1 MDLAAGLLEAG
12 AVRLSPRSPFTWA
25 SGLKSPIYCDNRQ
38 LLGFPELRPA
48 SRRPWPQRAA
58 LAQPT
63 LIAGTSTAGIPWAAL
78 VADQLGLPMAYVRPE
93 PKNHGMGRQV
103 EGPSGAGHR
112 VVLIEDLIS
121 TGGSSIRCVEALRQ
135 EGAEVLEVL
144 ALFSYGLPQ
153 AEAAFLA
160 AAVPLGVLATFEE
173 LAARAGTQG
182 ILDPADLAS
191 LARMAA
197 PTPRPGARRSE
208 VGDSHEALHPHR
220 RRRHHR
226 TVRRRPGPQVP
237 PAPGGLRHAG

>member
-1 MDLAAGLLEAG
+1 MTPGDLAGGLLEAG

-38 LLGFPELRPA
+38 LLGFPDLRSGIKA
-48 SRRPWPQRAA
+48 ALCERAA
-58 LAQPT
+58 LARPT
-63 LIAGTSTAGIPWAAL
+63 LIAGTSTAGIPWAAM

-135 EGAEVLEVL
+135 EAAEVLEVL
-144 ALFSYGLPQ
+144 ALFSYGLPR
-153 AEAAFLA
+153 AEAAFQA
-160 AAVPLGVLATFEE
+160 AAVPLAVLATFDD
-173 LAARAGTQG
+173 LAARAGSLG

-191 LARMAA
+191 LAEWRADTAA
-197 PTPRPGARRSE
+197 WSRRFE
-208 VGDSHEALHPHR
+208 QEFE
-220 RRRHHR
+220 
-226 TVRRRPGPQVP
+226 
-237 PAPGGLRHAG
+237 